1 MTVPNLNYYKPN
13 IASTMKSITN
23 KLVLPLCML
32 LLGACSREL
41 KENYTEEPVTRT
53 LKVRGISVDGTG
65 SAPDGVDVFMFTGG
79 KKYKTS
85 LLDFEKGGDVTV
97 FDRAGLYFFAGQRFP
112 DHSDDI
118 SEDLFR
124 TITIGEAIHDNSAPE
139 FYAAVVECG
148 ETRAGGDDLVVNI
161 KRGVARIDLDTSADG
176 KTQISEVIVEDAPEE
191 TLPFCEG
198 TAAPSGRTVK
208 YTKNFETPFSG
219 RMPGLFRIFESS
231 RPVNISLKGSYDGV
245 PVSLRMALPVIERS
259 KVYTLEVLN
268 AGSSQ
273 SVQFTVS
280 DWEEGDTVTGKPDIS
295 HRLKI
300 DEAHSVIP
308 EGVAVD
314 FENNTVS
321 VPASGAEGMKLAFLS
336 ETAVTL
342 AAVDGNDADI
352 SLGGITSGYEGDKVL
367 SLLPL
372 DIAPQRNG
380 RLAYSFSLHLKKPSL
395 AQAYDFVDVRVE
407 QSPTQIPT
415 VEIGGSVWMAFNARS
430 RDLDDQVYPLD
441 GAGVEEMYRDA
452 WTTTV
457 GGLFQFGR
465 KYMYV
470 PWQGYRPSDNL
481 GNQKQDKPWQHDTH
495 MPCPDGY
502 RIPTRDELRALLPS
516 GTTVPGTY
524 TAGNGEQI
532 TATLHAGE
540 GTLSTPTGVTGTQRY
555 LKLTSG
561 VTGHS
566 LILPLAGYKGDK
578 STAASPG
585 FGRSVALWTDAW
597 GTSGGYAWMFLLDFG
612 SATGE
617 SAAIVEKQ
625 YQMEGFCAARCVKI

>member
-1 MTVPNLNYYKPN
+1 
-13 IASTMKSITN
+13 MKSITQ
-23 KLVLPLCML
+23 KVTLPLCML
-32 LLGACSREL
+32 LLGACAHDTQETYL
-41 KENYTEEPVTRT
+41 PEPAMHT
-53 LKVRGISVDGTG
+53 LRIKGIAAEGTD
-65 SAPDGVDVFMFTGG
+65 SAPDLSRVDAFLFAGG

-85 LLDFEKGGDVTV
+85 LLDLAQGGDITV
-97 FDRAGLYFFAGQRFP
+97 FGSAGLYFFTGEEFP
-112 DHSDDI
+112 EQPDGI
-118 SEDLFR
+118 SEEDFR
-124 TITIGEAIHDNSAPE
+124 AIAFGKGLHDNSAPE
-139 FYAAVVECG
+139 FYAAAVDYDGKQEDG
-148 ETRAGGDDLVVNI
+148 SYLLVNI
-161 KRGVARIDLDTSADG
+161 RRGVARIDLDTSADG
-176 KTQISEVIVEDAPEE
+176 KTQISEITVEDAPEE
-191 TLPFCEG
+191 TLPFNEG
-198 TAAPSGRTVK
+198 GAVPSGKTVR
-208 YTKNFETPFSG
+208 YTRSFDPPVSG
-219 RMPGLFRIFESS
+219 KTAGLFRIFESS

-245 PVSLRMALPVIERS
+245 PVSLRMALPVIDRN

-273 SVQFTVS
+273 GVQFTVS

-441 GAGVEEMYRDA
+441 GAGVEEMYRNA

-470 PWQGYRPSDNL
+470 PWQGYNPSNNL

-502 RIPTRDELRALLPS
+502 RIPTRDELRALLPP

-532 TATLHAGE
+532 TGTLHTGE

-566 LILPLAGYKGDK
+566 LILPLAGYKTDK
-578 STAASPG
+578 STAANPK
-585 FGRSVALWTDAW
+585 FGQAITLWTDEW
-597 GTSGGYAWMFLLDFG
+597 GPTGGYAWIFYLEFG
-612 SATGE
+612 SNTGQTATV
-617 SAAIVEKQ
+617 VEKQ
-625 YQMEGFCAARCVKI
+625 YQMEAFCSARCVKI